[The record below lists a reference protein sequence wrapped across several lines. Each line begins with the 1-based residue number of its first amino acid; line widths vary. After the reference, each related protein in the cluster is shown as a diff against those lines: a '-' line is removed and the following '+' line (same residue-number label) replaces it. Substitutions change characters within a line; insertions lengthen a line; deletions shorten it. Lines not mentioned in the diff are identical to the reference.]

1 MRTPRAGGGGRPRVV
16 SRTRHAP
23 DASIG
28 TAPGDRGY
36 DARVQTGH
44 SLPSGSTRTLDRDAD
59 IEIGDGAIRCV
70 GAWTVGRIAH
80 LERRLARTDWRRGGA
95 IAIDATAI
103 SALDTAG
110 AWLLRRMSLAFGRDG
125 APVSPGGLRPDHAAL
140 LAMVAATEV
149 GTTAAPRAAAA
160 SWLERIGALAW
171 NAAHQLLG
179 MLSFVGEV
187 ARAALRS
194 VLQPRRIRWRTVL
207 YNVRT
212 AGFDALPITGLL
224 CFLMGVVIA
233 YQGATQFRRYGANI
247 FVVDLVGL
255 AMLRELSPLL
265 TAIIVAGRSGSAY
278 AAQIGTMKVTEEIDA
293 LRTVGIAPMDVL
305 VLPKILALMIALP
318 LLTVY
323 ADILGVAGG
332 MVMARSE
339 LDVNYPDFIDRLQYA
354 LRISDFA
361 VGIGKAP
368 IFAAIIAVVGCFQGF
383 QVSGDAE
390 SVGRKTTISVVQSIF
405 LVIVADSV
413 FSVVFNFL
421 GI

>member
-1 MRTPRAGGGGRPRVV
+1 VQ
-16 SRTRHAP
+16 
-23 DASIG
+23 IG
-28 TAPGDRGY
+28 DQR
-36 DARVQTGH
+36 
-44 SLPSGSTRTLDRDAD
+44 SSGSTRAPEADAD
-59 IEIGDGAIRCV
+59 VEVADGAVRCI
-70 GAWTVGRIAH
+70 GAWTVGRIAQLEQR
-80 LERRLARTDWRRGGA
+80 LERGVWPRGA
-95 IAIDATAI
+95 EVELDA
-103 SALDTAG
+103 SAVSAMDTAG
-110 AWLLRRMSLAFGRDG
+110 AWLVRRLYRALTLDGSHVSLL
-125 APVSPGGLRPDHAAL
+125 GLRPEHAAL
-140 LAMVAATEV
+140 LDMVTATDAGTAAATR
-149 GTTAAPRAAAA
+149 APAP
-160 SWLERIGALAW
+160 SFLERIGALAW
-171 NAAHQLLG
+171 DSARQLLK
-179 MLSFVGEV
+179 MLSFLGEV
-187 ARAALRS
+187 ARSALRS
-194 VLQPRRIRWRTVL
+194 ALRRRRIRWRTVL

-278 AAQIGTMKVTEEIDA
+278 AAQIATMKVTEEVDA
-293 LRTVGIAPMDVL
+293 LRTVGIAPIELL

-323 ADILGVAGG
+323 ADMLGIAGG
-332 MVMARSE
+332 MVMAKSE

-354 LRISDFA
+354 LRVSDFA

-368 IFAAIIAVVGCFQGF
+368 VFAAIIAVVGCFQGF
-383 QVSGDAE
+383 QVAGDAE

-405 LVIVADSV
+405 LVIVADALFSIV
-413 FSVVFNFL
+413 FDSL